1 MSGSCQTRTGQACP
15 AFELRCLG
23 AGRRVEVVT
32 LRVAVREQAIARVFW
47 RVVQRRR
54 KCSLVDTA
62 TACHR
67 SRSRTA
73 SLIVEAAVSGHALDH
88 DTIGSRSG
96 QGRRRTQKPNEGD
109 DQSRC
114 PHSSSSGRFDPP
126 RRKLVSARLTTRE
139 YACAGDISP
148 KAKTPVSMG
157 GTVPRIPGGFPSG
170 VVPGAATGAGACRGD
185 YPSASGGSAIVA
197 ARGSRAERKAFGT
210 APCRRQ
216 LSKLRAI
223 AARRPRPSTCV
234 PRDRPS
240 GAWSRRAQSR
250 YRCMRCCS

>member
-32 LRVAVREQAIARVFW
+32 LRVAMREQAIARVFW

-67 SRSRTA
+67 SRSRTGR
-73 SLIVEAAVSGHALDH
+73 LIVEAAVSGHALDH
-88 DTIGSRSG
+88 DAIGSWSG
-96 QGRRRTQKPNEGD
+96 HGRCRTQKPNEGD

-114 PHSSSSGRFDPP
+114 PHISSSGRFDPP

-157 GTVPRIPGGFPSG
+157 GTVPRIPGDFPA
-170 VVPGAATGAGACRGD
+170 VPFPA
-185 YPSASGGSAIVA
+185 
-197 ARGSRAERKAFGT
+197 
-210 APCRRQ
+210 
-216 LSKLRAI
+216 
-223 AARRPRPSTCV
+223 RPRVRAPAAETILAPREDRQSWLHAAAVPSERHSGRHRV
-234 PRDRPS
+234 DASSRSYARPRLVGCDPRL
-240 GAWSRRAQSR
+240 ASRGTD
-250 YRCMRCCS
+250 